1 MNGGHWS
8 DDDLVGRLY
17 GAGPDD
23 AHLTECPDCAQRW
36 QRLIEK
42 RERILEPPNVP
53 EAFLASQRREVQ
65 RRLERPGKSVRWLSL
80 AAAGATAGVVM
91 LAVLLLYRPTPPP
104 EPPAADSELY
114 ADIYSLV
121 QSDVPQA
128 AEPIRALF
136 EVEP

>member
-23 AHLTECPDCAQRW
+23 AHLTDCPECAQRW
-36 QRLIEK
+36 QSLIEK
-42 RERILEPPNVP
+42 RERILEPPNLP
-53 EAFLASQRREVQ
+53 ETFLASQRREVQ
-65 RRLERPGKSVRWLSL
+65 RRLARPGKSVHWLSL

-91 LAVLLLYRPTPPP
+91 LAVLLHRPAPAPAP
-104 EPPAADSELY
+104 ETADRELFT
-114 ADIYSLV
+114 AVYSLV
-121 QSDVPQA
+121 QSDEPEAVQ
-128 AEPIRALF
+128 PIRALF

>member
-42 RERILEPPNVP
+42 RERVLEPPNVP

-91 LAVLLLYRPTPPP
+91 LAVLLYRPTPPP
-104 EPPAADSELY
+104 APESADSELY
-114 ADIYSLV
+114 TEVYSLV
-121 QSDVPQA
+121 QSDEPEAV
-128 AEPIRALF
+128 EPIRALF
-136 EVEP
+136 EVQP